1 MTDPPPQPPSGSA
14 PSPSSSPTPIRRLLG
29 RGSWPEARYVA
40 SALRTETVGGALLLA
55 AAVLALVWANSPF
68 FTAYESLRDLRV
80 GPLALHLNLTLG
92 QWAADGL
99 LAVFFLVA
107 GIELKREFV
116 AGDLS
121 DRAKAALPIAAAA
134 CGVAVPAVLYVV
146 AARLAGGS
154 GDVLRGWA
162 VPTATDIAF
171 ALAVL
176 AVIGTHLPS
185 ALRSFLL
192 TLAVVD
198 DLIAITII
206 AIFYTSGLNVLM
218 LGLAVIPLAAFAF
231 MLRRRIT
238 NPFLLAI
245 PALLAWGLVHASGIH
260 ATVAGVLLG
269 LLVPV
274 SKAREED
281 ASHHTLAE
289 RMEHRLRPWSA
300 GIAVPVF
307 AFFAA
312 GVHVGAGGIG
322 NSLKDAA
329 AIGVVVGLVV
339 GKTVGIFGGT
349 WLFARF
355 TRAELDEDLAWSDVF
370 GLSLLAGVG
379 FTVSL
384 LIGELAFG
392 PGSERDDH
400 VRLAVL
406 VGSTL
411 AALLAAVVLRT
422 RNRHYRRIHEDEA
435 RDDDGDGIPDI
446 YGHRTSTLGSG

>member
-1 MTDPPPQPPSGSA
+1 MTDPPPQPPPGST
-14 PSPSSSPTPIRRLLG
+14 SSPAPIRRLLG

-55 AAVLALVWANSPF
+55 AAVIALVWANTPF

-134 CGVAVPAVLYVV
+134 CGVAVPAILYVV

-206 AIFYTSGLNVLM
+206 AIFYTSGLDVLM

-231 MLRRRIT
+231 MLRHRIT
-238 NPFLLAI
+238 HPFLLAV

-274 SKAREED
+274 SKTREED
-281 ASHHTLAE
+281 ANHHTLAE

-312 GVHVGAGGIG
+312 GVHIGAGGIG

-329 AIGVVVGLVV
+329 AIGVIVGLVV
-339 GKTVGIFGGT
+339 GKTIGIFGGT

-411 AALLAAVVLRT
+411 AALLAAIVLRM

-435 RDDDGDGIPDI
+435 CDDDGDGIPDI
-446 YGHRTSTLGSG
+446 YGHRTSTLGSE